1 MYLWLQTDIQSVIG
15 VEVRDPTADP
25 LLRSPIH
32 GEHPL
37 MSARGEI
44 ELAVTFGPS
53 SSLLVGRA
61 IAYATQHAKTSAE
74 VAPRDLACRVYPRRR
89 PRLLCVGTP
98 AARARGEL
106 EGDGGPGGRI
116 RRAPCTHPLDD
127 LREGAAQ
134 AGGGLPCGLPGR
146 ALAESASSAPSTT
159 RGGLRSPSLP
169 LPICKADRTGRPTT
183 RHRSEIGTFV
193 ERKADRERQ
202 DGLFEGED
210 AVLHVMG

>member
-74 VAPRDLACRVYPRRR
+74 VAPECL
-89 PRLLCVGTP
+89 T
-98 AARARGEL
+98 
-106 EGDGGPGGRI
+106 
-116 RRAPCTHPLDD
+116 
-127 LREGAAQ
+127 
-134 AGGGLPCGLPGR
+134 
-146 ALAESASSAPSTT
+146 
-159 RGGLRSPSLP
+159 
-169 LPICKADRTGRPTT
+169 
-183 RHRSEIGTFV
+183 TFV
-193 ERKADRERQ
+193 SDS
-202 DGLFEGED
+202 
-210 AVLHVMG
+210 